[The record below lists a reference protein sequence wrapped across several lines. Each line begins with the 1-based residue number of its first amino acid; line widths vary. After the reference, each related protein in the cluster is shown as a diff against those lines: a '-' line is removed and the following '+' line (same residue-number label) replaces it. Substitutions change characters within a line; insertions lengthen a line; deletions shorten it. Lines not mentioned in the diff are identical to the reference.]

1 MTSVTK
7 FAVWLNLFALALM
20 TGCDSPQS
28 EAEAQ
33 TALVISGQATAASKL
48 PASNGNTLTLRLEN
62 LAALPETKAIIAE
75 KTIVLNKQQRP
86 LPFELRVFRD
96 QIRADTPYALRI
108 LLQTPEG
115 GLWTADELY
124 SINRDMPEL
133 ELDDVNLIQ
142 AFDSEMVNHTGLFV
156 CGSKTVKTRLDK
168 EKMQL
173 HLDDDIFHLQQVS
186 AASGA
191 KYQSADS
198 QVVFWHKGER
208 AMLTMASFDWPQCTR
223 VSKNILAL
231 FPFSA
236 HGNEPGWALSA
247 EVNEVV
253 LNWNYGR
260 QRLVMPNP
268 QLDLTHSGFVLHS
281 KANERLLKVNVL
293 HSLCRDSMSGKPY
306 PQHVEIHFDDKHLRG
321 CGGDSDALLT
331 GEEWVVED
339 INNRG
344 MIDFSRVTLKF
355 DDKGRLSG
363 QASCNQYT
371 TTYEFREGLDI
382 DGAITTRKA
391 CAPALMKQEELF
403 LTLLRD
409 IKRLDFTPRGALLLT
424 TSDGQSITAR
434 R

>member
-1 MTSVTK
+1 MMSFVRWLLL
-7 FAVWLNLFALALM
+7 FLFLLGAAACEQQQADSSSALLINGNAVY
-20 TGCDSPQS
+20 Q
-28 EAEAQ
+28 EKQ
-33 TALVISGQATAASKL
+33 TL
-48 PASNGNTLTLRLEN
+48 PAGSTLTLRLEN
-62 LAALPETKAIIAE
+62 LAALPDSGAIIAE
-75 KTIVLNKQQRP
+75 KTIVLKKQQRP
-86 LPFELRVFRD
+86 VPFQLRVFRD
-96 QIRADTPYALRI
+96 QIHADTPYALRV

-115 GLWTADELY
+115 QLWTADQLY
-124 SINRDMPEL
+124 KINRNMR
-133 ELDDVNLIQ
+133 ELDLDEVNLSQ
-142 AFDSEMVNHTGLFV
+142 AFDSQMVNHTSLFA
-156 CGSKTVKTRLDK
+156 CGNKTVKTRLHK
-168 EKMQL
+168 ETMQL

-191 KYQSADS
+191 KYQSGDS

-223 VSKNILAL
+223 VSKHILAL

>member
-1 MTSVTK
+1 MTSVRQ
-7 FAVWLNLFALALM
+7 FAVWFSLFTLALI

-28 EAEAQ
+28 ETAAQ
-33 TALVISGQATAASKL
+33 TALVISGQATASSKL
-48 PASNGNTLTLRLEN
+48 PATGGSTLTLRLQN
-62 LAALPETKAIIAE
+62 LAALPENKAIIAE

-96 QIRADTPYALRI
+96 QIRDDTPYALRI
-108 LLQTPEG
+108 LLQTSEG
-115 GLWTADELY
+115 ELWTADQLY
-124 SINRDMPEL
+124 SINRDMPQL
-133 ELDDVNLIQ
+133 ELGDVNLSR
-142 AFDSEMVNHTGLFV
+142 AFDSEMKNHTGLFV
-156 CGSKTVKTRLDK
+156 CGSKTVKTRLQK
-168 EKMQL
+168 ENMQL
-173 HLDDDIFHLQQVS
+173 HLDDDILHLKQVT

-191 KYQSADS
+191 KYQSAGG
-198 QVVFWHKGER
+198 QVVFWQKGDR
-208 AMLTMASFDWPQCTR
+208 AMLTTASFDWPQCTQ
-223 VSKNILAL
+223 VSEHILAL
-231 FPFSA
+231 FPFNA

-281 KANERLLKVNVL
+281 KANERLLKINVL

-306 PQHVEIHFDDKHLRG
+306 PQHVEVHFDDKHLRG
-321 CGGDSDALLT
+321 CGGDSDTLLT

-344 MIDFSRVTLKF
+344 IIDFSRVTLKF

-382 DGAITTRKA
+382 AGAITTRKA
-391 CAPALMKQEELF
+391 CAPALMQQEELF
-403 LTLLRD
+403 LALLRD
-409 IKRLDFTPRGALLLT
+409 ITRLDFTPRGALLLT
-424 TSDGQSITAR
+424 TSDGKSITAR

>member
-1 MTSVTK
+1 MMSFVRWLLL
-7 FAVWLNLFALALM
+7 FFFLLGAAACEQQEADSSSALLINGSAVY
-20 TGCDSPQS
+20 Q
-28 EAEAQ
+28 EKQ
-33 TALVISGQATAASKL
+33 TL
-48 PASNGNTLTLRLEN
+48 PAGSTLTLRLEN
-62 LAALPETKAIIAE
+62 LAALPDSGAIIAE
-75 KTIVLNKQQRP
+75 KTIVLKKQPRSV
-86 LPFELRVFRD
+86 PFQLRVFRD
-96 QIRADTPYALRI
+96 QLHADTPDALRA
-108 LLQTPEG
+108 LLRTPEG
-115 GLWTADELY
+115 KLWTADQLY
-124 SINRDMPEL
+124 SINRNIHEL
-133 ELDDVNLIQ
+133 ELGEVRLSQ
-142 AFDSEMVNHTGLFV
+142 AFDSQMVNHTSLFA
-156 CGSKTVKTRLDK
+156 CGNKTVKTRLHKDN
-168 EKMQL
+168 MQL
-173 HLDDDIFHLQQVS
+173 YLDDDIFHLQQVS

-198 QVVFWHKGER
+198 QVVFWNKGER

-223 VSKNILAL
+223 VSKHILAL

-236 HGNEPGWALSA
+236 QGNEPGWSLSA

-268 QLDLTHSGFVLHS
+268 QLDLTHRGFVLHS

-344 MIDFSRVTLKF
+344 IIDFSRVTLKF

-382 DGAITTRKA
+382 DGAITPRKA
-391 CAPALMKQEELF
+391 CAPALMNQEELF